1 MLTEVR
7 VGVISGAIVPNR
19 NNGLDHVYKIAAHA
33 GKHSEGGVGKI
44 KVAIQ
49 EMLDTDG
56 FDYFA

>member
-1 MLTEVR
+1 MLAEVR

-19 NNGLDHVYKIAAHA
+19 NNGLDHVDKIAAHA
-33 GKHSEGGVGKI
+33 GKHSEGGVGTI